1 MAYQFP
7 LIDTNV
13 AAINAEYRGAV
24 RSLNCVGQRQ
34 REGRGRGTGRAWG
47 PAVIAVDNM
56 SMSVAG

>member
-1 MAYQFP
+1 M
-7 LIDTNV
+7 